1 MSKAFDHDN
10 KLFDCLFG
18 KSGGIGASRE
28 RLKDLAGQ
36 LAKIWRRKASGPKEQ
51 QQAQLKQRPV
61 KTFTNAVKQAHETD
75 EARAQAWSNASNQS
89 PGHLGIPPYTLLV
102 LGHPIQGD
110 CLTWM
115 LKFLIATTERGKR
128 KQQQKQQVRA
138 VAAAA
143 VVNSQPQWMRAPK
156 ALAYVI
162 GNSDSGCG
170 QRCSSGCKWWQKQ

>member
-1 MSKAFDHDN
+1 MATLASATIPRNACSIWSVVGLCSMSKAFDHDN

-115 LKFLIATTERGKR
+115 LVHIAIM
-128 KQQQKQQVRA
+128 A
-138 VAAAA
+138 WASWAPAAR
-143 VVNSQPQWMRAPK
+143 NS
-156 ALAYVI
+156 
-162 GNSDSGCG
+162 
-170 QRCSSGCKWWQKQ
+170 